1 MQSGKLPSASEGN
14 FPDVRCGRRVGE
26 MSPTRSAH
34 CGQTLSKGQPDYVG
48 SSDHRWIQPRF
59 GIGENEALHEMCELC
74 NVQGVLLLEWG
85 GGTGPRIL
93 DDYTDNYT
101 DLCDWQAYV

>member
-1 MQSGKLPSASEGN
+1 
-14 FPDVRCGRRVGE
+14 
-26 MSPTRSAH
+26 
-34 CGQTLSKGQPDYVG
+34 
-48 SSDHRWIQPRF
+48 
-59 GIGENEALHEMCELC
+59 MCELC

-101 DLCDWQAYV
+101 DLCD